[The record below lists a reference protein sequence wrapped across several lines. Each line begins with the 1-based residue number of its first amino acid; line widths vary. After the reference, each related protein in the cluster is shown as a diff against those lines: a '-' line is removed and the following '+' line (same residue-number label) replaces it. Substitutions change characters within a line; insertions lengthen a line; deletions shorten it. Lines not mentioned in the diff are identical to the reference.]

1 MEIYFERGGLALHFI
16 PLISKWFEPSTD
28 QVKVPFKNCNSG
40 KTREKWLLKIYKIHF
55 LIFLIQ
61 YIY

>member
-40 KTREKWLLKIYKIHF
+40 KTREKLWTIIKNL
-55 LIFLIQ
+55 
-61 YIY
+61 